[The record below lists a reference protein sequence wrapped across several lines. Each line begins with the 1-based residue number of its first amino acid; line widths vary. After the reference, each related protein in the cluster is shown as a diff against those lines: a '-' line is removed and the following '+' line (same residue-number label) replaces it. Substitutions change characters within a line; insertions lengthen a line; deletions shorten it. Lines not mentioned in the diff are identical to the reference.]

1 MEGKGGMYGS
11 DDVDVAGNER
21 RCDVGDGEVGNT
33 EHDEIIERIARN
45 GGEALQDRL
54 QDLANLNHST
64 RILFVLHNLQ
74 SKGRVEITFTTAFTV
89 SSWFS

>member
-1 MEGKGGMYGS
+1 MYRS

-33 EHDEIIERIARN
+33 EHDEIIKRIARN

-54 QDLANLNHST
+54 
-64 RILFVLHNLQ
+64 
-74 SKGRVEITFTTAFTV
+74 
-89 SSWFS
+89 